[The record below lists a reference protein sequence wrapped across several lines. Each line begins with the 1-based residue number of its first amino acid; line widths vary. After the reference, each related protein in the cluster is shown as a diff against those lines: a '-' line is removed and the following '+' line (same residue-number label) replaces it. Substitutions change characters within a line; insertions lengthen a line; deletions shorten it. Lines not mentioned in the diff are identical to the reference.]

1 MNKKQSFSGF
11 LLVLVLMLA
20 AWPAVSEVAVVDAYI
35 RAPVPGQQST
45 AAFFTLVNRSATD
58 CELIGASSP
67 VAGKVEVHRHRHH
80 GGMMQMREVDSL
92 LLPAGKA
99 VSFEPGGYHLM
110 LLGVQQPL
118 EEGVDYSL
126 RLLFSGCSE
135 QLVQAKVRSVL
146 R

>member
-1 MNKKQSFSGF
+1 
-11 LLVLVLMLA
+11 
-20 AWPAVSEVAVVDAYI
+20 
-35 RAPVPGQQST
+35 
-45 AAFFTLVNRSATD
+45 
-58 CELIGASSP
+58 
-67 VAGKVEVHRHRHH
+67 
-80 GGMMQMREVDSL
+80 MQMREVDSL